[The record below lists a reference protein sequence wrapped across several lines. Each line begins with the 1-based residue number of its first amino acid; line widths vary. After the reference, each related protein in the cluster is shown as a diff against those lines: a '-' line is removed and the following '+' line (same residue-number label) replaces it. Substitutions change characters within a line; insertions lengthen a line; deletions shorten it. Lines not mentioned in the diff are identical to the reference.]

1 MSGLTKA
8 KGAKLL
14 VVEDDKPL
22 RELLEAELSRSGY
35 KVEVAMDG
43 AEGLRKYREESFN
56 VVLLDVKMPGMD
68 GIDVLRQM
76 RAETNTPEVIM
87 FTGHG
92 SIETAVECI
101 KHGAYDYLT
110 KPVKLDELE
119 IVIDK
124 ASEKNRLRL
133 ENINLKR
140 EVSKF
145 ENHRI
150 VGRSPALM
158 KVLEVVRRWGPAEE
172 HVLIY
177 GESGTGKELIS
188 RAVHDA
194 SPRTSKPFVTVNCGR
209 LNINTAESELFG
221 HTQGAFTGAT
231 KGRAGLFE
239 LADTGT
245 LFMDEVSEMPL
256 DVQVKMLRVLETG
269 TFRRMGGN
277 HDISV
282 DVRFVFASNKNLQE
296 CVNRGEF
303 REDLY
308 HRINLLPIN
317 LPPLR
322 ERSEDIIPLAY
333 FFLKSA
339 PDRGNESWEIT
350 DEAMAALTAYS
361 WPGNIRE
368 LRNTL
373 RRACI
378 LASEPQITTELLP
391 FAPPKVLPPRL
402 NVPAVAPSQ
411 LPLWVVE
418 RDHIEKVL
426 ELAEGNKSKAAKI
439 LEIDRKT
446 LYTKLERYGLE
457 PQVNGNPASHASL
470 SAAVLR

>member
-1 MSGLTKA
+1 MPELG
-8 KGAKLL
+8 KGKGSKLL
-14 VVEDDKPL
+14 VVEDDRPL
-22 RELLEAELSRSGY
+22 RELLQMELSRSGY

-43 AEGLRKYREESFN
+43 VEGLRKYREENFN

-68 GIDVLRQM
+68 GIEVLRQM
-76 RAETNTPEVIM
+76 RSETIVPEVIM

-119 IVIDK
+119 MVIDK
-124 ASEKNRLRL
+124 AYEKNRLRL
-133 ENINLKR
+133 ENINLR
-140 EVSKF
+140 MEVSKF
-145 ENHRI
+145 ESHRI
-150 VGRSPALM
+150 VGKSPALM
-158 KVLEVVRRWGPAEE
+158 KVLEVVKRWGPADE

-177 GESGTGKELIS
+177 GESGTGKELVS

-194 SPRTSKPFVTVNCGR
+194 SPRVDKPFVTVNCGR

-221 HTQGAFTGAT
+221 HTQGAFTGAS

-245 LFMDEVSEMPL
+245 LFMDEVSETPL
-256 DVQVKMLRVLETG
+256 DVQVKLLRVLETG

-282 DVRFVFASNKNLQE
+282 DVRFVFASNKNLEQ
-296 CVNRGEF
+296 CADKGEF
-303 REDLY
+303 REDLF

-322 ERSEDIIPLAY
+322 ERVEDIIPLAY
-333 FFLKSA
+333 FFIKSSNGRA
-339 PDRGNESWEIT
+339 QENWEIT
-350 DEAMAALTAYS
+350 EEAMAALTAYS
-361 WPGNIRE
+361 WPGNVRE
-368 LRNTL
+368 LRNVI

-378 LASEPQITTELLP
+378 LSNDAQITSELLP
-391 FAPPKVLPPRL
+391 FAPPKIYPQRL
-402 NVPAVAPSQ
+402 SAPEAPSQ

-418 RDHIEKVL
+418 RDHIGKVL
-426 ELAEGNKSKAAKI
+426 EQVEGNKSRAAKI

-446 LYTKLERYGLE
+446 LYTKLERYGLDA
-457 PQVNGNPASHASL
+457 QAPAVKEAP
-470 SAAVLR
+470 